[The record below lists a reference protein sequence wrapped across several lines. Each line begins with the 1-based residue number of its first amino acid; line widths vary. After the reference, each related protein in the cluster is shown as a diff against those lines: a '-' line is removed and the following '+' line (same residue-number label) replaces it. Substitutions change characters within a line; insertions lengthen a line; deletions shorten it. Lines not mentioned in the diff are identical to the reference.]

1 MAQPMYN
8 SAANIPTNADT
19 EGRWKGFMSNGTGAI
34 KVRTFNGEDL
44 TIDAVAVNTIYP
56 IAFKKVYNSGT
67 TIDDG
72 KLIGLN

>member
-8 SAANIPTNADT
+8 SAVDIPTNADT
-19 EGRWKGFMSNGTGAI
+19 EGRWKAFMSNTTGAV

-44 TIDAVAVNTIYP
+44 TIDAVAVSTIYP
-56 IAFKKVYNSGT
+56 IAFNKVYDSGT
-67 TIDDG
+67 TVTNG